1 MCLLNSCFTY
11 SQHYNRPNDV
21 LRETDHDVSKT
32 CVFFYLNTVTSNWV
46 KKVFQS
52 FFPNLK
58 RLNLANFSNVIIT
71 ILYFLAFC
79 LPFVESKEEQLETDL
94 NRNKVSRDS
103 KK

>member
-1 MCLLNSCFTY
+1 MF
-11 SQHYNRPNDV
+11 
-21 LRETDHDVSKT
+21 
-32 CVFFYLNTVTSNWV
+32 FFYLNTVTSNWV

-52 FFPNLK
+52 YFPNFK
-58 RLNLANFSNVIIT
+58 RLNLANFSNVIVT

-103 KK
+103 KNKYVHVRIMNIYEIKLSFGIVCNGFEY